1 MNFLDHNVLNI
12 EIAQKGIS
20 YLWSLRKN
28 ISNKTLV
35 AVFKSETFSELSQTS
50 KLGLFTAD
58 GLKGLMNELLN
69 FKSAKENEITQIT
82 L

>member
-1 MNFLDHNVLNI
+1 MDHNVLNI

-20 YLWSLRKN
+20 YSWSFRKN